1 MEEHLR
7 GLRVLDLSLWQP
19 GHTATQL
26 LADLGA
32 DVLKIEPPGG
42 DRERVMPDRVA
53 NYYLHKRSLVL
64 DLKKDEDRARL
75 HALVADAEVL
85 VEGYRPGVAAR
96 LGAGYEQLRAINPAL
111 VYCSITGF
119 GQTGPLAD
127 APGHEHN
134 YQAVAGAFV
143 IPKDGGHPVGAK
155 PLVGDQ
161 GAGTAAAFAILAAV
175 ISARRTGQGEHID
188 VSMADVI
195 ASWVAPAGNI
205 GGKARADD
213 PGSGPK
219 PPGIGEFVTADGK
232 YVVLGIFSEDHFWDR
247 LCHKLG
253 LETAIG
259 LDMGQRAARSA
270 ELRALLAGKFAE
282 RNRDDLVE
290 DLIAVGLP
298 ISPILSREEAL
309 DHPHFV
315 ARGLFGP
322 GPDGTRRVAHPILY
336 RERPARRPG
345 RPTEVGEDGE
355 RGFGGQ
361 GGSTG

>member
-64 DLKKDEDRARL
+64 DLKKDEDRAKL

-85 VEGYRPGVAAR
+85 VEGYRPGVADR
-96 LGAGYEQLRAINPAL
+96 LGAGYDQLSAINPAL

-119 GQTGPLAD
+119 GQTGPLANV
-127 APGHEHN
+127 PGHEHN
-134 YQAVAGAFV
+134 YQAVAGAFFV
-143 IPKDGGHPVGAK
+143 PDDGGHPVAAQ

-161 GAGTAAAFAILAAV
+161 GAGMAAAFAILAAV
-175 ISARRTGQGEHID
+175 LSARRTRQGEHID
-188 VSMADVI
+188 ISMADII

-205 GGKARADD
+205 SGQVQAGD
-213 PGSGPK
+213 PASGPK

-232 YVVLGIFSEDHFWDR
+232 YIVLGIFTEDHFWDR
-247 LCHKLG
+247 LCHYLG
-253 LETAIG
+253 LDEAIG
-259 LDMGQRAARSA
+259 LDMVQRTARA
-270 ELRALLAGKFAE
+270 VQLRALLAGKFAE
-282 RNRDDLVE
+282 RTRDQLVDE
-290 DLIAVGLP
+290 LTAAGLP
-298 ISPILSREEAL
+298 VSPILSREEAL
-309 DHPHFV
+309 NHPHFM

-336 RERPARRPG
+336 RHRPARKPG
-345 RPTEVGEDGE
+345 HPTQVGEGGE
-355 RGFGGQ
+355 RGFRD
-361 GGSTG
+361 